1 MFKDILFYS
10 FCAIL
15 ILLVALYPYDASGHM
30 MAWLTTGTVILAFLQ
45 HNGLFDMIKIEAE
58 NEDAELS

>member
-15 ILLVALYPYDASGHM
+15 ILLVALFPYEAGGHI
-30 MAWLTTGTVILAFLQ
+30 MAWLTSGTVILTFLQ
-45 HNGLFDMIKIEAE
+45 YNGLFDMIKIEAE